1 MFEKVAYEH
10 WSGGK
15 IYNWLKFELNFKS
28 VKSNKGLTLS
38 NIYMILQNPFYYG
51 SFEYPVGSGNWY
63 QGKHEPLITKEL
75 FDEVQKQ
82 MKSQFTKSES
92 KEFAF
97 TKLMTCGLCG
107 SGITA
112 QEKFKKQQNGN
123 VHRYV
128 YYGCTKAKD
137 KSCKCGLI
145 EEKELIKQFEDL
157 VDKLEFNEGGIKEKM
172 KAYVNKV
179 RDFMNFIFKEKTIL
193 DLESIDTPN
202 YVRYILKKG
211 EDIEKREL
219 LGCLKS
225 KIILDNKKIG
235 LENINILT

>member
-1 MFEKVAYEH
+1 
-10 WSGGK
+10 
-15 IYNWLKFELNFKS
+15 
-28 VKSNKGLTLS
+28 
-38 NIYMILQNPFYYG
+38 MILQNPFYYG

-137 KSCKCGLI
+137 KNCKGGFI

-157 VDKLEFNEGGIKEKM
+157 INQVNIDEISISKKIKEKVEDI
-172 KAYVNKV
+172 KGFQRYVLG
-179 RDFMNFIFKEKTIL
+179 IQEKIEIK
-193 DLESIDTPN
+193 DIDIRN
-202 YVRYILKKG
+202 YAKYILKEG
-211 EDIEKREL
+211 QDIDRREI
-219 LGCLKS
+219 LGCFKNLILLKDK
-225 KIILDNKKIG
+225 KIIL
-235 LENINILT
+235 LE